1 MISGIYTSV
10 DALLMHQSRFNTT
23 SNNIANINTTAF
35 KKDHISFNQALSMEN
50 ISITDFSPGPMKYTG
65 NKLDAAIGTQ
75 GFYKIQTPVGI
86 EYTRDGTFSI
96 NSDGFLATKNGGLV
110 LGENGPI
117 KVGEADVIIGDNGI
131 LKAGNQT
138 VDTLAVVDFK
148 NRYLLKKAGESYY
161 KYEGDAQDLFIPE
174 NIRIQQGYIEGS
186 NVNPTEEMIKMIET
200 MRLFEATQKAI
211 QSMGE
216 ATDKMI
222 NDVAV
227 IQ

>member
-10 DALLMHQSRFNTT
+10 DALLTNQNRFNTT

-35 KKDHISFNQALSMEN
+35 KKDYISFNEALSMEN
-50 ISITDFSPGPMKYTG
+50 ISLTDFSPGPMKYTG
-65 NKLDAAIGTQ
+65 NKLDIAISSH
-75 GFYKIQTPVGI
+75 GFYKIQSPMGV
-86 EYTRDGTFSI
+86 EYTRDGTFTI
-96 NSDGFLATKNGGLV
+96 NSDGLLTTKNGGLV

-117 KVGEADVIIGDNGI
+117 KIDDSEVTIGRNGI
-131 LKAGNQT
+131 VKAGNQT
-138 VDTLAVVDFK
+138 IDTLAVVDFK

-161 KYEGDAQDLFIPE
+161 KYDGDPQDLFTPE
-174 NIRIQQGYIEGS
+174 RITIQQGYIEDS
-186 NVNPTEEMIKMIET
+186 NVNPTEEIINMIEI
-200 MRLFEATQKAI
+200 MRLFEANQKAI